1 MYTIISLASFLSTYI
16 LIMSGYSWLNVIR
29 QIHKGKKIDLQSFA
43 KLLSSEQRLKALREK
58 RIGTGSVW
66 QLMRGLFGLNKTKV
80 FFSLVLFVLRLV
92 ATISMPFFLSYI
104 IGNLSE

>member
-29 QIHKGKKIDLQSFA
+29 QIHKRKNIDLQSFG
-43 KLLSSEQRLKALREK
+43 KLLSSEQRLKVLREK
-58 RIGTGSVW
+58 QIGTGSVW

-92 ATISMPFFLSYI
+92 ATISMPFFLSYV
-104 IGNLSE
+104 IGNLS